1 MKNYFLQNQDLDF
14 HYVQEKNNKMTKE
27 EVFHSDIFNLQ
38 VSWCVQ
44 STYQFSVEWKNQF
57 SLRIHILDYLCQSH
71 FNCLK
76 TDTVGP

>member
-1 MKNYFLQNQDLDF
+1 
-14 HYVQEKNNKMTKE
+14 MTKE
-27 EVFHSDIFNLQ
+27 EVFYSDIFNLQ

-76 TDTVGP
+76 TDTVGPWLQMSKHCTTFIFQAISTNGK